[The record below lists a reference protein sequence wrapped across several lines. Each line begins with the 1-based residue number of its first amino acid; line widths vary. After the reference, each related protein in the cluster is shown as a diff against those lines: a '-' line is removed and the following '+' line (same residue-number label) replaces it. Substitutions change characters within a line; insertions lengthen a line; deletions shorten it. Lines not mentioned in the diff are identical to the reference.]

1 VEHHS
6 GRISLASRII
16 FGVVV
21 LAFLG
26 FVILDW
32 KESKEV
38 LVGTNWHYVP
48 PVLGLTFLSYV
59 CASLGF
65 VLVGE
70 AFGLKVRRFSLFR
83 VGIITM
89 AVNNLVSMG
98 GVAGHTI
105 RVALLRNRDAAGGEI
120 LAASI
125 FHSYLYTLSVTAGLP
140 ASLVYLYTSRPF
152 SVAESAGLA
161 AGFLLSIAIFV
172 TMSLLVFSR
181 RVRVRVFDLVC
192 RAAARLFRKDLHDAF
207 GRFHTSLSGGVR
219 GFRKGRWLLVTLLI
233 AGDWMFCILALF
245 FCFRAFGISLRPG
258 VLVMGFFAG
267 ISMGIVSMIPGGLG
281 VQEGSMAGM
290 YHLFG
295 LSFEGALLSTILFRI
310 LYYLVPAA
318 IGVVIYWHYLHAESG
333 RQDPSAAQRE
343 PA

>member
-1 VEHHS
+1 M
-6 GRISLASRII
+6 
-16 FGVVV
+16 

-32 KESKEV
+32 KASKEV
-38 LVGTNWHYVP
+38 LVGTDWHYVP
-48 PVLGLTFLSYV
+48 WVLGLTFLSYG

-70 AFGLKVRRFSLFR
+70 AFGLKVKRFSLFR

-140 ASLVYLYTSRPF
+140 ASLVYLYASRQF
-152 SVAESAGLA
+152 TAAESAGLA
-161 AGFLLSIAIFV
+161 AGFLLSIVIFG

-181 RVRVRVFDLVC
+181 RFRIRVFDLVC
-192 RAAARLFRKDLHDAF
+192 RAAARVFRKDLHGSM
-207 GRFHTSLSGGVR
+207 GRFHTSLSEGVR
-219 GFRKGRWLLVTLLI
+219 GFRKGRWLLITLLI
-233 AGDWMFCILALF
+233 AGDWVFCILALF
-245 FCFRAFGISLRPG
+245 LCFRAFGMSPRAG

-295 LSFEGALLSTILFRI
+295 LSFEGALFTTILFRI

-318 IGVVIYWHYLHAESG
+318 IGLVIYWHYLHAESG
-333 RQDPSAAQRE
+333 GPGPAAPTGG